1 MSSPVNPPRRNPPE
15 NHNSRPPDN
24 ATPDRP
30 LPTPQPLKSYSS
42 TLSGVLPDQPSS
54 PAWICVGENDI
65 TPVISNGVRALRLS
79 QGFKEKLCK
88 PWTNTVVIRLIG
100 KSVGYSYLCN
110 RLRSMWKPSSSMQVI
125 DVDLN
130 CFMVRFGEEKDYFR
144 ALTGGPW
151 RVEYENLPELCFSC
165 GKVGHEKGSCP
176 SLLQL
181 VPLPTGPAG
190 AAYVQEPPPK
200 PPSGEMADDG
210 YGPWLTV
217 TRNSRRGKRENI
229 PKKETPQKG
238 KEEES
243 NARSKADGI
252 SGKHTFGKSKTSG
265 EGPAPSKSSNEKG
278 KESTHSA
285 FIADKGNSS
294 GSAKGIGKPNSKII
308 GPEKNSGPSAQAS
321 HSPKPPSFGKG
332 PAGPSSSAS
341 GPPGPK
347 APLNSEK
354 LSSPHL
360 GPVAAQP
367 KTLVLPFASFQPT
380 PRSHP
385 PLSSTPARQ
394 HFLNNSSS
402 PTTKS
407 LPPIPKSKKTTKKKR
422 VFTKKAKDLI
432 IDQVRMSEKE
442 KADLLAAE
450 KGGGEPIAPATAPIK
465 QNESAE
471 IAEMM
476 IVSPSY
482 EAGMP
487 GQDQVRQPKKEMAV
501 LVAAVTEDGDNPAPV
516 SFSTKPSDSDD
527 MVIEQPSTEA
537 GKPGWDLNN
546 PSSENP

>member
-1 MSSPVNPPRRNPPE
+1 
-15 NHNSRPPDN
+15 
-24 ATPDRP
+24 
-30 LPTPQPLKSYSS
+30 
-42 TLSGVLPDQPSS
+42 
-54 PAWICVGENDI
+54 
-65 TPVISNGVRALRLS
+65 
-79 QGFKEKLCK
+79 
-88 PWTNTVVIRLIG
+88 
-100 KSVGYSYLCN
+100 
-110 RLRSMWKPSSSMQVI
+110 MWKPSSSMQVI

-151 RVEYENLPELCFSC
+151 LILDHYLVVQQWDPSFRVSDKLPSKMVVWIRFPHLPIQLYHKQILSSLGNLIGRTVRMDHNTQTAERGKFARIAVEIDLNEPLVTGVELDGAWQRVEYENLPELCFSC

>member
-30 LPTPQPLKSYSS
+30 SPTPQPLKSYSS
-42 TLSGVLPDQPSS
+42 ALSGVLPDQPSS

-65 TPVISNGVRALRLS
+65 TPVISNGIRALRLS

-130 CFMVRFGEEKDYFR
+130 CFMVRFGDEKDYFR

-151 RVEYENLPELCFSC
+151 LILDHYLVVQQWDPSFRVSDKLPSKMVVWIRFPHLPIQLYHKQRVEYENLPELCFSC

-181 VPLPTGPAG
+181 VPHPTGPAG
-190 AAYVQEPPPK
+190 AASVQEPPPK
-200 PPSGEMADDG
+200 LPSGETADDG

-217 TRNSRRGKRENI
+217 TRNSRRGKRENT

-252 SGKHTFGKSKTSG
+252 SGKHTFGKSKISG
-265 EGPAPSKSSNEKG
+265 EGPAPPKSSNEKG

-308 GPEKNSGPSAQAS
+308 GAEKNSGPSA
-321 HSPKPPSFGKG
+321 
-332 PAGPSSSAS
+332 
-341 GPPGPK
+341 
-347 APLNSEK
+347 
-354 LSSPHL
+354 
-360 GPVAAQP
+360 
-367 KTLVLPFASFQPT
+367 
-380 PRSHP
+380 
-385 PLSSTPARQ
+385 
-394 HFLNNSSS
+394 
-402 PTTKS
+402 
-407 LPPIPKSKKTTKKKR
+407 
-422 VFTKKAKDLI
+422 
-432 IDQVRMSEKE
+432 
-442 KADLLAAE
+442 
-450 KGGGEPIAPATAPIK
+450 
-465 QNESAE
+465 
-471 IAEMM
+471 
-476 IVSPSY
+476 
-482 EAGMP
+482 
-487 GQDQVRQPKKEMAV
+487 
-501 LVAAVTEDGDNPAPV
+501 
-516 SFSTKPSDSDD
+516 
-527 MVIEQPSTEA
+527 
-537 GKPGWDLNN
+537 
-546 PSSENP
+546 